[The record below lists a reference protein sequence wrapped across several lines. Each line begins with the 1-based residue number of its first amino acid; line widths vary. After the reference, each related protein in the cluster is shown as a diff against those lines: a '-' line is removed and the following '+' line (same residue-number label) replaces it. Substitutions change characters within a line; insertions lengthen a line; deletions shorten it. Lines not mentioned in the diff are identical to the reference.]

1 MTRAL
6 RFWLDRGV
14 DGFRLDAIDRL
25 FKDPHLRDDP
35 PATEPFA
42 LPLHE
47 EYAALRHVNSL
58 NAPDIGAALRTIRE
72 AVGDAFLV
80 GEAYLPTDQ
89 LRPYVQTLDVV
100 FGFEAMNAGPDAG
113 LLRTAIA
120 RAYELGKV
128 GWVLSNHDFTR
139 FATRFGEKLRAGSLL
154 FLTLPGPLFLLQGD
168 ELGMPDGP
176 GIDPP
181 LDRAGRDRFRHPM
194 QWDRSRSG
202 GFTTGTPWLPLVDPE
217 ARNVA
222 DQEGDAQSLLALFKR
237 VLRLRPT
244 LGRELRVRDSPP
256 GTVVLE
262 RGEHIV
268 AVNLGDRAVPL
279 AQDGELLL
287 EAHPGDG
294 ADPDS
299 LPSGGGWISVR

>member
-6 RFWLDRGV
+6 RFWLDRGI

-25 FKDPHLRDDP
+25 FKDPQLRDDP
-35 PATEPFA
+35 PAPKPFA

-47 EYAALRHVNSL
+47 EYGGLCHVNSL
-58 NAPDIGAALRTIRE
+58 NAPDIGAALEAIRA

-89 LRPYVQTLDVV
+89 LRPYVQTLVVV
-100 FGFEAMNAGPDAG
+100 FGFEAMNAGPDAE
-113 LLRTAIA
+113 LLRAAIA
-120 RAYELGKV
+120 SAYALRKI

-139 FATRFGEKLRAGSLL
+139 FATRFGEKLRAASLL

-194 QWDRSRSG
+194 QWDRSRAG

-217 ARNVA
+217 SRNVA
-222 DQEGDAQSLLALFKR
+222 DQEGDPGSFLELFKR
-237 VLRLRPT
+237 LLRLRPS
-244 LGRELRVRDSPP
+244 LERALRVRDSPP

-262 RGEHIV
+262 RGEHVV
-268 AVNLGDRAVPL
+268 AVNVGEHAMPVAR
-279 AQDGELLL
+279 DGELLL
-287 EAHPGDG
+287 EVRPGNG

-299 LPSGGGWISVR
+299 LPPGGGWISRR